1 MALGLGGVVGVF
13 SGGWSRRPVV
23 TGHGHE
29 HERVQEMEAL
39 RTEDDYNLEKWMKLF
54 SK

>member
-13 SGGWSRRPVV
+13 SESWSRRPV
-23 TGHGHE
+23 TGHGH
-29 HERVQEMEAL
+29 VQEMEAL
-39 RTEDDYNLEKWMKLF
+39 KTKGDYNLEEEWMKIF